1 MSTEQ
6 ISLED
11 HKVRRNRAVILTVVI
26 MLLVTLPVVVVGWG
40 FASASTLHRFH
51 GVCNDGV
58 GQPYQDFIH
67 HIRGLSETGDTKELG
82 RVLAAADTNSLDI
95 YSVWL
100 YGDVDAYRTSIQ
112 KILK

>member
-11 HKVRRNRAVILTVVI
+11 HRIKRNRAVILAIAV
-26 MLLVTLPVVVVGWG
+26 MLLLMVVEWG

-67 HIRGLSETGDTKELG
+67 QLRGLSANGNTKELG

-100 YGDVDAYRTSIQ
+100 SGDVDAYRASIQ
-112 KILK
+112 KILQ